1 MRWLRRSL
9 ISQTE
14 RPPNRSHWASTNWRS
29 PVYVIMWNKMKEQ
42 KKSPWHV
49 LGNLDLY
56 FMVILLACLIVL
68 TVGGVLKRYI
78 LRNPISWLE
87 EIQALLF
94 MWITFIGGSAAFRY
108 ASHVSIEILVD
119 SLPKKIGGLIE
130 RFDVLLQ
137 LLILG
142 YLCYQ
147 EFTYYFQLISTGKVT
162 NLLRIPYS
170 VAYLALPI
178 GGVLMLVSMLWASY
192 QQFVKGVDLK
202 GGETE

>member
-1 MRWLRRSL
+1 
-9 ISQTE
+9 
-14 RPPNRSHWASTNWRS
+14 
-29 PVYVIMWNKMKEQ
+29 MKEQ
-42 KKSPWHV
+42 KKSLWHV

>member
-1 MRWLRRSL
+1 
-9 ISQTE
+9 
-14 RPPNRSHWASTNWRS
+14 
-29 PVYVIMWNKMKEQ
+29 MKEQ

-68 TVGGVLKRYI
+68 TVVGVLKRYI
-78 LRNPISWLE
+78 LRSPISWLE

>member
-1 MRWLRRSL
+1 
-9 ISQTE
+9 
-14 RPPNRSHWASTNWRS
+14 
-29 PVYVIMWNKMKEQ
+29 MKEQ

-78 LRNPISWLE
+78 LRNPLSWLE

>member
-1 MRWLRRSL
+1 
-9 ISQTE
+9 
-14 RPPNRSHWASTNWRS
+14 
-29 PVYVIMWNKMKEQ
+29 MKEQ
-42 KKSPWHV
+42 KKVHGMFW
-49 LGNLDLY
+49 GNLDLY

>member
-1 MRWLRRSL
+1 
-9 ISQTE
+9 
-14 RPPNRSHWASTNWRS
+14 
-29 PVYVIMWNKMKEQ
+29 MKEQ

-147 EFTYYFQLISTGKVT
+147 EFTYYLHRKGHQPAAHPVQRGISGT
-162 NLLRIPYS
+162 
-170 VAYLALPI
+170 AYRRCADA
-178 GGVLMLVSMLWASY
+178 GVHAVGVLSAVCE
-192 QQFVKGVDLK
+192 GR
-202 GGETE
+202 

>member
-1 MRWLRRSL
+1 
-9 ISQTE
+9 
-14 RPPNRSHWASTNWRS
+14 
-29 PVYVIMWNKMKEQ
+29 MKEQ

-68 TVGGVLKRYI
+68 TAVGVLKRY
-78 LRNPISWLE
+78 LFRSPISWME
-87 EIQALLF
+87 EVQALLF

-202 GGETE
+202 GGEAE

>member
-1 MRWLRRSL
+1 
-9 ISQTE
+9 
-14 RPPNRSHWASTNWRS
+14 
-29 PVYVIMWNKMKEQ
+29 MKEQ

-108 ASHVSIEILVD
+108 VSHVSIEILVD

>member
-1 MRWLRRSL
+1 
-9 ISQTE
+9 
-14 RPPNRSHWASTNWRS
+14 
-29 PVYVIMWNKMKEQ
+29 MKEQ

-87 EIQALLF
+87 ETQALLF

>member
-1 MRWLRRSL
+1 
-9 ISQTE
+9 
-14 RPPNRSHWASTNWRS
+14 
-29 PVYVIMWNKMKEQ
+29 MKEQ

-68 TVGGVLKRYI
+68 TVVGVLKRYI

>member
-1 MRWLRRSL
+1 
-9 ISQTE
+9 
-14 RPPNRSHWASTNWRS
+14 
-29 PVYVIMWNKMKEQ
+29 MK
-42 KKSPWHV
+42 KKKILLTV
-49 LGNLDLY
+49 LDNLELAIAG
-56 FMVILLACLIVL
+56 VILVALVSC
-68 TVGGVLKRYI
+68 TFVGVFARYLFGVPF
-78 LRNPISWLE
+78 NWLE
-87 EIQALLF
+87 EMQQAA
-94 MWITFIGGSAAFRY
+94 MVWIAFLVAGAAFRRE
-108 ASHVSIEILVD
+108 SHVAIEIVVD

>member
-1 MRWLRRSL
+1 
-9 ISQTE
+9 
-14 RPPNRSHWASTNWRS
+14 
-29 PVYVIMWNKMKEQ
+29 
-42 KKSPWHV
+42 
-49 LGNLDLY
+49 
-56 FMVILLACLIVL
+56 MVILLACLIVL

-192 QQFVKGVDLK
+192 QQFVKDVDLK

>member
-1 MRWLRRSL
+1 
-9 ISQTE
+9 
-14 RPPNRSHWASTNWRS
+14 
-29 PVYVIMWNKMKEQ
+29 MKEQ

-130 RFDVLLQ
+130 LSGIYLLFPADLHRKGHQ
-137 LLILG
+137 PAAHPVQRG
-142 YLCYQ
+142 
-147 EFTYYFQLISTGKVT
+147 ISGT
-162 NLLRIPYS
+162 
-170 VAYLALPI
+170 AYRRCADA
-178 GGVLMLVSMLWASY
+178 GVHAVGVLSAVCE
-192 QQFVKGVDLK
+192 GR
-202 GGETE
+202 

>member
-1 MRWLRRSL
+1 
-9 ISQTE
+9 
-14 RPPNRSHWASTNWRS
+14 
-29 PVYVIMWNKMKEQ
+29 MKEQ
-42 KKSPWHV
+42 KKSPRHV

>member
-1 MRWLRRSL
+1 
-9 ISQTE
+9 
-14 RPPNRSHWASTNWRS
+14 
-29 PVYVIMWNKMKEQ
+29 MKEQ

-56 FMVILLACLIVL
+56 FMVILLACLIVR
-68 TVGGVLKRYI
+68 TVGCVLTRYI

-147 EFTYYFQLISTGKVT
+147 EFAYYFQLISTGKVT

>member
-1 MRWLRRSL
+1 
-9 ISQTE
+9 
-14 RPPNRSHWASTNWRS
+14 
-29 PVYVIMWNKMKEQ
+29 MKEQ

-119 SLPKKIGGLIE
+119 SLPKKIGGLFE

>member
-1 MRWLRRSL
+1 
-9 ISQTE
+9 
-14 RPPNRSHWASTNWRS
+14 
-29 PVYVIMWNKMKEQ
+29 MKEQ

-56 FMVILLACLIVL
+56 FIVILLACLIVL

>member
-1 MRWLRRSL
+1 
-9 ISQTE
+9 
-14 RPPNRSHWASTNWRS
+14 
-29 PVYVIMWNKMKEQ
+29 MKEQ

-68 TVGGVLKRYI
+68 TVGGVLKRYV

>member
-1 MRWLRRSL
+1 
-9 ISQTE
+9 
-14 RPPNRSHWASTNWRS
+14 
-29 PVYVIMWNKMKEQ
+29 MKEQ
-42 KKSPWHV
+42 KKSPCHV

>member
-1 MRWLRRSL
+1 
-9 ISQTE
+9 
-14 RPPNRSHWASTNWRS
+14 
-29 PVYVIMWNKMKEQ
+29 MKEQ

-162 NLLRIPYS
+162 NLLRIPFS

>member
-1 MRWLRRSL
+1 
-9 ISQTE
+9 
-14 RPPNRSHWASTNWRS
+14 
-29 PVYVIMWNKMKEQ
+29 MKEQ

-119 SLPKKIGGLIE
+119 SIPKKIGGLIE

>member
-1 MRWLRRSL
+1 
-9 ISQTE
+9 
-14 RPPNRSHWASTNWRS
+14 
-29 PVYVIMWNKMKEQ
+29 MKEQ

-202 GGETE
+202 GGEAE

>member
-1 MRWLRRSL
+1 
-9 ISQTE
+9 
-14 RPPNRSHWASTNWRS
+14 
-29 PVYVIMWNKMKEQ
+29 MKEQ

-49 LGNLDLY
+49 LENLDLY

>member
-1 MRWLRRSL
+1 
-9 ISQTE
+9 
-14 RPPNRSHWASTNWRS
+14 
-29 PVYVIMWNKMKEQ
+29 MKEQ

-192 QQFVKGVDLK
+192 QQFVKSVDLK

>member
-1 MRWLRRSL
+1 
-9 ISQTE
+9 
-14 RPPNRSHWASTNWRS
+14 
-29 PVYVIMWNKMKEQ
+29 MKEQ

>member
-1 MRWLRRSL
+1 
-9 ISQTE
+9 
-14 RPPNRSHWASTNWRS
+14 
-29 PVYVIMWNKMKEQ
+29 MKEQ

-137 LLILG
+137 LLLLG
-142 YLCYQ
+142 CLCYQ

>member
-1 MRWLRRSL
+1 M
-9 ISQTE
+9 
-14 RPPNRSHWASTNWRS
+14 
-29 PVYVIMWNKMKEQ
+29 
-42 KKSPWHV
+42 
-49 LGNLDLY
+49 
-56 FMVILLACLIVL
+56 
-68 TVGGVLKRYI
+68 
-78 LRNPISWLE
+78 
-87 EIQALLF
+87 
-94 MWITFIGGSAAFRY
+94 
-108 ASHVSIEILVD
+108 SIEILVD

>member
-1 MRWLRRSL
+1 
-9 ISQTE
+9 
-14 RPPNRSHWASTNWRS
+14 
-29 PVYVIMWNKMKEQ
+29 MKEQ

-94 MWITFIGGSAAFRY
+94 MWITFIGGS
-108 ASHVSIEILVD
+108 SHVSIEILVD